1 MKKKLHKKV
10 FRALIEGRKFQEI
23 RDVFNYY
30 NLVDLAVMV
39 EELQLEH
46 ILLLFK
52 ILKREI
58 SAEMFTYLSSSKQ
71 EELINAF
78 TSPEIKGML
87 ENLYSDDIIDFI
99 EELPS
104 NLVKKIIQA
113 ASEDQRTEINLLLSY
128 PEDSAG
134 SMMTTEFVELK
145 EADTVKRAI
154 ARIKTQGKVAETIT
168 NCYVVD
174 QNR

>member
-10 FRALIEGRKFQEI
+10 FNALIEGRKFQEI
-23 RDVFNYY
+23 RDVFNDY

-52 ILKREI
+52 VLKREI
-58 SAEMFTYLSSSKQ
+58 SAEMFTYLSYAKQ

-87 ENLYSDDIIDFI
+87 ENLY
-99 EELPS
+99 
-104 NLVKKIIQA
+104 
-113 ASEDQRTEINLLLSY
+113 
-128 PEDSAG
+128 
-134 SMMTTEFVELK
+134 
-145 EADTVKRAI
+145 
-154 ARIKTQGKVAETIT
+154 
-168 NCYVVD
+168 
-174 QNR
+174 